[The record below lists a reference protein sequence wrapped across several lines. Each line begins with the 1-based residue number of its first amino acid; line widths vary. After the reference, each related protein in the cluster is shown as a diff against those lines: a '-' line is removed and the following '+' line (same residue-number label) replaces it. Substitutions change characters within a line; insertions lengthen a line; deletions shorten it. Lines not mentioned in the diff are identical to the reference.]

1 MFHNG
6 PSMLAVEVKSF
17 ISSDADLSRGIFQC
31 VKYRAVGIAWQ
42 RALLEVPNASA
53 VLVVQQDLP
62 LELAIL
68 AERLDVRVVVVP
80 TDLTAAMDDES
91 LVLLSA

>member
-1 MFHNG
+1 MGHRC
-6 PSMLAVEVKSF
+6 LLWRVKSF
-17 ISSDADLSRGIFQC
+17 ISSAADLSRGIFQC

-53 VLVVQQDLP
+53 VRVVQQDLP
-62 LELAIL
+62 LQPAIL